1 MNFWFELQLLPTF
14 SDYSTLQS
22 KIQSISNGGSIN
34 FQYTF
39 GDKNCNSI
47 CKSNHVQIGCKYGFR
62 CKVGSTCQSDG
73 NCICDLQMSCNEKSA
88 FGEKFED
95 NSATN
100 RFHENDENSSAT
112 FTGNIE
118 NSETYPGNGAQ
129 STPYLGLFKT
139 LIHGAISRKKWKQI
153 KLLITRIGRARRTG
167 NDILNYFF
175 KTCVLG

>member
-62 CKVGSTCQSDG
+62 CKVGSRCQSVG
-73 NCICDLQMSCNEKSA
+73 NCVCDLQMSCNEK
-88 FGEKFED
+88 FQP
-95 NSATN
+95 
-100 RFHENDENSSAT
+100 RFR
-112 FTGNIE
+112 GLR
-118 NSETYPGNGAQ
+118 NGAKSGFRNGAK
-129 STPYLGLFKT
+129 STPDLGLVKT
-139 LIHGAISRKKWKQI
+139 SISMILETCIEQIVICLLFRLFNFENKNSRDSKW
-153 KLLITRIGRARRTG
+153 RV
-167 NDILNYFF
+167 Y
-175 KTCVLG
+175 